1 VADHTQTI
9 TNTLTPV
16 GIGEANIWNVMLWG
30 DHWGSMADAWQDVN
44 KGLDMAD
51 LSLAMALG
59 QDVTHLLG
67 GNTLTLG
74 DAYGKDATITI
85 INAVTFTEDI
95 ESIIKQLG
103 DWDYIFPLPTT
114 DGQDKLTDG
123 FTRSAGGDDNFS
135 KVANGSDNWS

>member
-1 VADHTQTI
+1 MADYTQTI

-16 GIGEANIWNVMLWG
+16 GIGEANIWGTMLWN

-74 DAYGKDATITI
+74 DTYEKSVTITP
-85 INAVTFTEDI
+85 INDSITATEDLSDI
-95 ESIIKQLG
+95 TKSLA
-103 DWDYIFPLPTT
+103 DWDYLFTYPGT
-114 DGQDKLTDG
+114 DGRNKKVDG
-123 FTRSAGGDDNFS
+123 WTP
-135 KVANGSDNWS
+135 V